1 MTAPAQLPARVGVL
15 GGGRMGI
22 GIAHAFLTS
31 GSSVVVVERD
41 SAAATSAAE
50 NLEKALLRSV
60 ERGSLDNFDVAL
72 ERTTVSAD
80 SADFAGCD
88 LVVEAVPEDLELKT
102 SALQLVE
109 SVLGPEAYLASN
121 TSSLSLDDLAGSLAR
136 PERFIGLHFFN
147 PVPAST
153 LVEIVVGAA
162 TAPDLVEAA
171 QAWVGAIG
179 KTPIT
184 VKNSPGFAS
193 SRLGVFLALEAMRM
207 VEEGVADAKDIDIA
221 MELGYKHPAGPL
233 KTTDIVGLDVRLGI
247 AEYLAST
254 LGDRFAPPQILR
266 DKVAAGELG
275 RKTGK
280 GFYDW

>member
-1 MTAPAQLPARVGVL
+1 MTGHAQLPARVGVL

-31 GSSVVVVERD
+31 GCEVVVVERD
-41 SAAATSAAE
+41 SATATSAE
-50 NLEKALLRSV
+50 QSLEKALLRSV

-80 SADFAGCD
+80 SADFADCD

-102 SALQLVE
+102 TALQLVE
-109 SVLGPEAYLASN
+109 SVLGERAYLASN
-121 TSSLSLDDLAGSLAR
+121 TSSLSLDDLAATLQR
-136 PERFIGLHFFN
+136 PEHFIGLHFFN

-162 TAPDLVEAA
+162 TAPDLVTAA
-171 QAWVGAIG
+171 QGWVEGIG

-207 VEEGVADAKDIDIA
+207 VEEGVADAKDIDLA
-221 MELGYKHPAGPL
+221 MELGYKHPSGPL

-254 LGDRFAPPQILR
+254 LGERFAPPQILR